1 MILKIPDDSL
11 QKVRSEFTK
20 IIDSDMSRDKKFRE
34 FLSLMSETQS
44 IMKEGFVGLA
54 IQNAELNAELKEQNK
69 VLEEQ
74 LNQLQ
79 EQIAMVTE
87 ELQEQKERER
97 LMQKKKEKWKNRRRL
112 PKRELIT
119 AELYDSLIQSSQNFK
134 YRNLYQSARL
144 RLALALLLVTGI
156 RISELLPLK
165 MKQVESLFTTHWIS
179 IDRVKRG
186 PANHKAFLTKEGSRI
201 MQDRRSDFELLQLF
215 KDGDSYIFT
224 AENSKKP
231 LSREAFTNLIN
242 KFIKDCARKMD
253 DNPNLSSHSFRIGFI
268 TELWR
273 DTNDIE
279 FVRQAIGNAKID
291 TTSQY
296 VENLSEKERQ
306 DRMIEISVDKVKSEV
321 KYEGYQFLF

>member
-1 MILKIPDDSL
+1 MF
-11 QKVRSEFTK
+11 QKVESEFTK
-20 IIDSDMSRDKKFRE
+20 IIDSDVGRNEKFHQL
-34 FLSLMSETQS
+34 FSLMAEGHMETQS

-54 IQNAELNAELKEQNK
+54 IQNAELNAELKDQNK
-69 VLEEQ
+69 ALEDQ

-79 EQIAMVTE
+79 DQLAIVTQ
-87 ELQEQKERER
+87 ELQERKKRER
-97 LMQKKKEKWKNRRRL
+97 LLEEKKEKRKNQKRL
-112 PKRELIT
+112 PKREPIT
-119 AELYDSLIQSSQNFK
+119 AEIYDSLIENSQKFK
-134 YRNLYQSARL
+134 YSNLYQSARL

-179 IDRVKRG
+179 IDRVKQG

-253 DNPNLSSHSFRIGFI
+253 DNPNLSSHSFRVGFI

-279 FVRQAIGNAKID
+279 FVRQVIGHAK
-291 TTSQY
+291 
-296 VENLSEKERQ
+296 N
-306 DRMIEISVDKVKSEV
+306 
-321 KYEGYQFLF
+321 

>member
-1 MILKIPDDSL
+1 MILKIGVDSL
-11 QKVRSEFTK
+11 QKIESEFTK
-20 IIDSDMSRDKKFRE
+20 IIDSNVGRDEKFQKL
-34 FLSLMSETQS
+34 FSLMAEGHVETQS

-69 VLEEQ
+69 VLKDQ

-79 EQIAMVTE
+79 DQLEIVTE
-87 ELQEQKERER
+87 ELQERKERER
-97 LMQKKKEKWKNRRRL
+97 LIAEKKEKRKNRRRL
-112 PKRELIT
+112 PKREPIT
-119 AELYDSLIQSSQNFK
+119 VEIYDSLIQSSQNFK
-134 YRNLYQSARL
+134 YSNLYQSARL

-165 MKQVESLFTTHWIS
+165 MKQVESLFTNHWIA
-179 IDRVKRG
+179 IDRAKRG

-201 MQDRRSDFELLQLF
+201 MQERRSDFELMQLV
-215 KDGDSYIFT
+215 KDRDSYIFT

-231 LSREAFTNLIN
+231 LAREAFTNLIN
-242 KFIKDCARKMD
+242 KFIKDCSRRMD
-253 DNPNLSSHSFRIGFI
+253 QNPNLSSHSFRVGFI
-268 TELWR
+268 TQLWR

-279 FVRQAIGNAKID
+279 FVRQAIGHAKID

-306 DRMIEISVDKVKSEV
+306 ARMLEISVDKVKSEV
-321 KYEGYQFLF
+321 